1 MFECMI
7 NTDFFLLYAE
17 THMDGLSLINIVKL
31 DGFQKVQSFE
41 VTEGPVTALQM
52 DKEELH
58 LVLGTR

>member
-1 MFECMI
+1 
-7 NTDFFLLYAE
+7 
-17 THMDGLSLINIVKL
+17 MDGLSLINIVKL